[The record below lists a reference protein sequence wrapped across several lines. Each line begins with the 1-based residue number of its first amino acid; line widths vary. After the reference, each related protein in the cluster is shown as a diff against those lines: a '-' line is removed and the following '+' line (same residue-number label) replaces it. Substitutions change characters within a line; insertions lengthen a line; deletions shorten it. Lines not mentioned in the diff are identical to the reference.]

1 MLRDYDRKV
10 MELINVDDF
19 DSAELGA
26 QAEPE
31 APSGQMRATGQ
42 VA

>member
-19 DSAELGA
+19 DAAELA
-26 QAEPE
+26 AASHTE
-31 APSGQMRATGQ
+31 ATHPSWRQIA
-42 VA
+42 

>member
-19 DSAELGA
+19 DSHELAAARTAEA
-26 QAEPE
+26 TH
-31 APSGQMRATGQ
+31 PSWRQIA
-42 VA
+42 